1 MERPLSI
8 EKHTG
13 HTPPEAAPIQE
24 QPTNTSYEGQSRP
37 AYDETEKSR
46 WERLWPVIACG
57 AGLFSDGYLNGVI
70 GFVST
75 MLGKIY
81 PTAYASSPAQRNVSS
96 ITFAGTV
103 VGMLIF
109 GYTSDHYS
117 RKWSLFASTVILIA
131 FAALSAGSYGAGGS
145 SSGLFAALTAW
156 RFLLGIGIG
165 GEYPAGSVGC
175 AESTGEL
182 KSGTRNRW
190 FILFTNVQI
199 DIGFV
204 VSALVPMIVTPAHK
218 RCHPIESQS
227 LTSLIGPHHG
237 RKPPPRR
244 LENLP
249 RPRSHPTLSLLY
261 LRLKLNEPEA
271 YRRETMAK
279 AKTPWLLVIKFY
291 WWRLTI
297 VSLIWFIYDFSG
309 YSFSLFSSTIVDNLL
324 GDNSPL
330 WKSFGW
336 TTLIYLFYLPGCI
349 GGSFVSDWLG
359 PKMTLGIG
367 VLAQGIVGFIMAG
380 VYSYLAHPQNVAGF
394 VIVYGVFLAL
404 GEFGPGDNIG
414 LIASKSCATA
424 VRGQYYGIAAA
435 IGKIGAFVGD
445 QVLAILYNR
454 YKDTDPIKAGQY
466 PFFVSS
472 ALCIL
477 SAGIAFFLL
486 PHIGQDTIDE
496 EDVKFRAYLA
506 ENGYDV
512 SQMGVQ
518 RESAEHIVGQTEVE
532 GGNDVTEKVS
542 KA

>member
-1 MERPLSI
+1 
-8 EKHTG
+8 
-13 HTPPEAAPIQE
+13 
-24 QPTNTSYEGQSRP
+24 
-37 AYDETEKSR
+37 
-46 WERLWPVIACG
+46 
-57 AGLFSDGYLNGVI
+57 
-70 GFVST
+70 
-75 MLGKIY
+75 
-81 PTAYASSPAQRNVSS
+81 
-96 ITFAGTV
+96 
-103 VGMLIF
+103 
-109 GYTSDHYS
+109 
-117 RKWSLFASTVILIA
+117 
-131 FAALSAGSYGAGGS
+131 
-145 SSGLFAALTAW
+145 
-156 RFLLGIGIG
+156 
-165 GEYPAGSVGC
+165 
-175 AESTGEL
+175 
-182 KSGTRNRW
+182 
-190 FILFTNVQI
+190 
-199 DIGFV
+199 
-204 VSALVPMIVTPAHK
+204 
-218 RCHPIESQS
+218 
-227 LTSLIGPHHG
+227 
-237 RKPPPRR
+237 
-244 LENLP
+244 
-249 RPRSHPTLSLLY
+249 
-261 LRLKLNEPEA
+261 
-271 YRRETMAK
+271 MAK

-466 PFFVSS
+466 PFF
-472 ALCIL
+472 
-477 SAGIAFFLL
+477 
-486 PHIGQDTIDE
+486 DTIDE

-518 RESAEHIVGQTEVE
+518 RESAEHIVGQTENRDDKVAKRVVDRLRVE
-532 GGNDVTEKVS
+532 PPKTE
-542 KA
+542 